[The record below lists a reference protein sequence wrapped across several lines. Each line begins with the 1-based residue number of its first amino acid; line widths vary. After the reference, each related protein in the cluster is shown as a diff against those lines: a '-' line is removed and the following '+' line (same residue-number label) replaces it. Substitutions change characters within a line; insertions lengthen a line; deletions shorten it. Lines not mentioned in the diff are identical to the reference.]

1 MRTTNQFRT
10 PLIFLLAML
19 LVACG
24 NDEAANQADVESA
37 PSAARVAESPA
48 PASRPSPLE
57 TDPLV
62 AAPTDAWPTNGGSFY
77 NQRWSPL
84 AEINRDNVV

>member
-24 NDEAANQADVESA
+24 NDESASQA
-37 PSAARVAESPA
+37 
-48 PASRPSPLE
+48 
-57 TDPLV
+57 
-62 AAPTDAWPTNGGSFY
+62 GC
-77 NQRWSPL
+77 
-84 AEINRDNVV
+84 